1 MLECDN
7 FTSKLFLFSRLNTN
21 KKLYTALKNV
31 VENGDIIPTDA
42 VDDHV
47 AKLFLFDFEQCGIHL
62 SETERQKVVALNDTI
77 LHLGHHFVA
86 GSSTPRYVKES
97 VVPETLRHL

>member
-1 MLECDN
+1 MLILHPNWFFC
-7 FTSKLFLFSRLNTN
+7 RLNTN

-47 AKLFLFDFEQCGIHL
+47 AKLFLFDFEQCGIQL
-62 SETERQKVVALNDTI
+62 SESERQKVVALNDSI
-77 LHLGHHFVA
+77 LRLGHHFVA
-86 GSSTPRYVKES
+86 GSSNPRYVKES
-97 VVPETLRHL
+97 LLPDTLKHL